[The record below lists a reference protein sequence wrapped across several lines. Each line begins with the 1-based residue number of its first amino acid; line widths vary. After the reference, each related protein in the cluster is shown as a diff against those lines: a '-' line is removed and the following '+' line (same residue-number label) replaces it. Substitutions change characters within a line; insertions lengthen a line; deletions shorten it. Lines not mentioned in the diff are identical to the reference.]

1 MPSLAGGQGVAG
13 ELEDGALLRADSLA
27 SSALSLASS
36 AFPLASISFL
46 RSKRIL
52 VILSV
57 DPSFAETVE
66 ANSV

>member
-1 MPSLAGGQGVAG
+1 
-13 ELEDGALLRADSLA
+13 
-27 SSALSLASS
+27 
-36 AFPLASISFL
+36 L

-66 ANSV
+66 ANSVWVWA